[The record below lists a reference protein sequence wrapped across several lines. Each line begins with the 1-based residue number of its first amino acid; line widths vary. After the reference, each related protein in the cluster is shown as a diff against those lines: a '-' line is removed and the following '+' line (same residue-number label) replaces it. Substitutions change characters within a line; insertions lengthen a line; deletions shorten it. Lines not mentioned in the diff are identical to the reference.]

1 MWPVAGIGSI
11 AVACLV
17 VTLVLGRPEPIAGV
31 LALLGA
37 AYAVILV
44 VDDPPLDVRAA
55 IVGAALLAVGE
66 LAYLSAEARA
76 AVADED
82 GGTARRIGWVAV
94 ASLVALLVCGLLVAV
109 VDVTRTGGLAIEAVG
124 VAAAGGAIGLLVT
137 VVREARQVKDDR
149 D

>member
-1 MWPVAGIGSI
+1 VWPVAGIGSI